1 MFSRLSVVALFALLI
16 LGVSPP
22 AHAQNR
28 RNPAAM
34 QPQTE
39 PANINGTVDGV
50 MPGRIRLLDGTNQPW
65 LVAVPN
71 NAKVHV
77 AGTAKAD
84 FLRSGIFV
92 EFKGEIDNR
101 GTVKEKVG
109 ELTIV
114 TPTQER
120 PMGIFP
126 GDSKAGDAKPGED
139 QGGFGAGMGGPA
151 GGPGGGKAGG
161 KTGGKAGGKRGGPA
175 GGTPDGGACR
185 VVGRVANCKG
195 NKLGINAGRGIVQIE
210 LADEPT
216 INVESADYTLACKG
230 DKISV
235 KGAMMR
241 GSAGLAQANEVKIE
255 LAEPLSGIKKKP
267 TPTKPEPKRPPKR
280 PKKDEGLPEPAAD
293 K

>member
-16 LGVSPP
+16 LGMSPL

-39 PANINGTVDGV
+39 PANIEGTVEGV

-77 AGTAKAD
+77 TGTAKAD
-84 FLRSGIFV
+84 FLRPGVFV

-101 GTVKEKVG
+101 GTVKEKVA

-114 TPTQER
+114 TPTQDK

-126 GDSKAGDAKPGED
+126 GDAKPGED

-161 KTGGKAGGKRGGPA
+161 KAGGKRGGLV
-175 GGTPDGGACR
+175 GGMPDGGVCR
-185 VVGRVANCKG
+185 VVGRVANYKG

-210 LADEPT
+210 LADEPA
-216 INVESADYTLACKG
+216 INVESADYTLARKG
-230 DKISV
+230 DKISI
-235 KGAMMR
+235 KGMMMR

-255 LAEPLSGIKKKP
+255 LAEPLSGVKKKP

-280 PKKDEGLPEPAAD
+280 PKKDEGLPEPAAE